1 MAIVKDPVSGED
13 VDTDKLPTRWT
24 HEGTTYYFA
33 SLKNRNKFLANP
45 EAFLP
50 EGENA
55 PAKQP

>member
-24 HEGTTYYFA
+24 HEGKTYYFA

-45 EAFLP
+45 EAYLNSE
-50 EGENA
+50 EGA
-55 PAKQP
+55 QTK